1 MKDKIL
7 EWFATGERGI
17 SSEAMA
23 CAVADITPNESWG
36 RFGNHPSDPDD
47 FKRCV
52 KFLDAVPEAR
62 QNLKKI
68 AALSEVWARLVEHW
82 DELEDLFHEEW
93 PSRNAPKL
101 YERMKQLGC

>member
-7 EWFATGERGI
+7 EWFANGERGI

-23 CAVADITPNESWG
+23 CAVSDMKPNESWA

-52 KFLDAVPEAR
+52 KFLEAVPEAR
-62 QNLKKI
+62 QHMNKV
-68 AALSEVWARLVEHW
+68 AALSKVWARLVEHR
-82 DELEDLFHEEW
+82 DELEALFREEY
-93 PSRNAPKL
+93 PTKSTPKL
-101 YERMKQLGC
+101 YERMKKLCC